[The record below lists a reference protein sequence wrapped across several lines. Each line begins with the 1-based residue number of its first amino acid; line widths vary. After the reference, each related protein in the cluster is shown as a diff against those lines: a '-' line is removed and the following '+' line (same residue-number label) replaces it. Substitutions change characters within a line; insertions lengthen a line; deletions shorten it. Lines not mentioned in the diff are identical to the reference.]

1 MVTRRGI
8 WDVSNVLFLA
18 LDAIH
23 RCVQFVRIYQTV
35 YLGFVNFSD
44 YIV

>member
-44 YIV
+44 HIV